1 MSACERI
8 GPLLDAYHDGEL
20 GRLRGWS
27 VRRHVAACPGCRE
40 QLAALRGVGAW
51 VRQAVD
57 AAPAP
62 DPDLWSELRWRLPAR
77 TAAPASSAGP
87 GEGAVRA
94 KPGRAAFGMPFL
106 GAGVVAASLALLVL
120 VGPPDLFGKAA
131 GTVVRS
137 LNTHGRP
144 VMVLN
149 SPDEAT
155 IIWLMD
161 EEGVQG
167 TEGSA
172 SVWI

>member
-1 MSACERI
+1 MSGCERI

-20 GRLRGWS
+20 GRLRRWRVG
-27 VRRHVAACPGCRE
+27 RHLDGCPACRAE
-40 QLAALRGVGAW
+40 LASLGGVGAW
-51 VRQAVD
+51 VREAVPAPPD
-57 AAPAP
+57 AA
-62 DPDLWSELRWRLPAR
+62 PDLWSEIRWQLPAR
-77 TAAPASSAGP
+77 ARSTA
-87 GEGAVRA
+87 GERSGAAWRPVRA
-94 KPGRAAFGMPFL
+94 GLRTPAL
-106 GAGVVAASLALLVL
+106 GAAVVASALALLVL
-120 VGPPDLFGKAA
+120 VGPPDLFGSAG

-149 SPDEAT
+149 GPDDAT

-167 TEGSA
+167 AEDSS

>member
-8 GPLLDAYHDGEL
+8 GPRLDAYHDGEL
-20 GRLRGWS
+20 GRLRRWS
-27 VRRHVAACPGCRE
+27 VRRHVAACPGCRAE
-40 QLAALRGVGAW
+40 LAALRGVGAW
-51 VRQAVD
+51 VREAVD

-77 TAAPASSAGP
+77 TADPPARSRRDDA
-87 GEGAVRA
+87 ARA
-94 KPGRAAFGMPFL
+94 RPGRAAFGMPVL

-144 VMVLN
+144 VMVLHK
-149 SPDEAT
+149 PDEAT

-161 EEGVQG
+161 EGGVQG
-167 TEGSA
+167 AEDSA